1 VILTSRQ
8 FDIGLIS
15 PFGPHEAQPKRR
27 TTVPRAERAERLFA
41 PVEFTLTSIK
51 IAALAAILQTLN

>member
-27 TTVPRAERAERLFA
+27 TIVPRAERLFA